1 MPCPR
6 SPGEL
11 AAERHSKARHPKSHR
26 RLRLRVM
33 LRNPWPRGCCHARRR
48 QNPEVTAQGQAGS
61 REGECFGWARQTSQP
76 TSVRGKDQQVGAR
89 PRGLVVG
96 GLRQVACVLRKAPI
110 LAKDGDPT
118 SFLSTVNGLLER
130 SISFEGGKLLL
141 PAMHFRRA
149 CYTEEEEEDQLHLLL
164 QGSRHFPAHAR
175 PMDTHRTKMPVNS
188 RTFHPRNP
196 SSHAVSQHR
205 WGHG

>member
-11 AAERHSKARHPKSHR
+11 AAERHSKATHPKSHR

-96 GLRQVACVLRKAPI
+96 WAETSGLCPQKGSHPSEGRRPHLFPLHGQRLVRKI
-110 LAKDGDPT
+110 N
-118 SFLSTVNGLLER
+118 F
-130 SISFEGGKLLL
+130 F
-141 PAMHFRRA
+141 
-149 CYTEEEEEDQLHLLL
+149 
-164 QGSRHFPAHAR
+164 
-175 PMDTHRTKMPVNS
+175 
-188 RTFHPRNP
+188 
-196 SSHAVSQHR
+196 
-205 WGHG
+205 